1 MSVAETPTNEIEINN
16 VGPIQNLTIPIPPGG
31 GVVVLHGENGSGKTT
46 AINSVESLYSNE
58 TRRTLR
64 NSDGTQKGTV
74 SGLGI
79 KVRLGRKNTASGE
92 LLCESIDGKVDPST
106 LVDPG
111 IKDPVK
117 ADSKRLATLIRLG
130 SVEVSA
136 DKWVEAMGPVVDE
149 IAIDDLVS
157 PDPVVAADRIRRAL
171 HEVAKQREQL
181 AQSKA
186 FESASIS
193 KEVAD
198 VDVSAESDEETL
210 AAKMDEA
217 NTEYLTML
225 GRKQQG
231 DQSKLAFLE
240 AKEKLASAI
249 GGGVDIVAL
258 RDELEA
264 YQKDRAETGEVIL
277 GLRDRIKKLQA
288 DMAEAVN
295 ASDKIEVKILDLENR
310 ISDAEKSSA
319 YLIELRQTV
328 DAGIPDTIDD
338 GIIDVLRSTKEK
350 AVAAVQRGEVVRRA
364 KATLAKSET
373 LENES
378 KEIAERAVTLR
389 SYARST
395 DSVLEQALIDAGF
408 NRIKVD
414 DGRLCVESDRGLEP
428 FSELSHGERWTIAL
442 DLAAAGLPAGS
453 VLPVCQEA
461 FESLD
466 PSNREFIAGLAKERG
481 IVIVTA
487 LATGGAL
494 RAEVME
500 GGAV

>member
-1 MSVAETPTNEIEINN
+1 MSVAETPTNEIEIKN

-64 NSDGTQKGTV
+64 NSDGTQNGTV
-74 SGLGI
+74 SGLGV
-79 KVRLGRKNTASGE
+79 KVRFGRKNTASGE

-130 SVEVSA
+130 NVEVSA
-136 DKWVEAMGPVVDE
+136 DKWAAAMGPVINE

-171 HEVAKQREQL
+171 HDVAKQREQL

-231 DQSKLAFLE
+231 DLSKLAFLA

-258 RDELEA
+258 RDDLEA
-264 YQKDRAETGEVIL
+264 LEKDKRVLGESINKNREAITAMQQEIA
-277 GLRDRIKKLQA
+277 RDVNHSDAVQA
-288 DMAEAVN
+288 
-295 ASDKIEVKILDLENR
+295 KIESVTKEIAAAEN
-310 ISDAEKSSA
+310 SSA
-319 YLIELRQTV
+319 NLIELRQTV
-328 DAGIPDTIDD
+328 DAGMPDTIDD

-487 LATGGAL
+487 LATGGEL
-494 RAEVME
+494 RAEVMQ
-500 GGAV
+500 